1 MEGKKEQEIKM
12 SADEAMKEALAIL
25 DKLEKKVCT
34 LDPSANIIDVYI
46 WMLFDDVGP
55 GIL

>member
-1 MEGKKEQEIKM
+1 MWNVSTNQ
-12 SADEAMKEALAIL
+12 LYW
-25 DKLEKKVCT
+25 KLVMDT